1 MKTVNFTGT
10 MKNAHGVKLTKLKLK
25 DGSPV
30 TFKSLDYAGDYKQY
44 ESKDEMIAAEGFPSD
59 EDIVAW
65 RNTLVKNAARAK
77 AANNALDAAN
87 VQKPDLENDEQ
98 LRLKSML
105 KVLLADG
112 KKTEAE
118 ARAIASQVLGIEWA
132 DEDED
137 A

>member
-1 MKTVNFTGT
+1 
-10 MKNAHGVKLTKLKLK
+10 
-25 DGSPV
+25 
-30 TFKSLDYAGDYKQY
+30 
-44 ESKDEMIAAEGFPSD
+44 MIQAEGFPSD

-65 RNTLVKNAARAK
+65 RNTLIKNAARAK
-77 AANNALDAAN
+77 AANNALDEAN

-132 DEDED
+132 DEED
-137 A
+137 AE

>member
-44 ESKDEMIAAEGFPSD
+44 ESKEEMIAAEGFPSD